1 MMMGLLGTFVLN
13 GMLGLGAYWTARH
26 GFRQPAGLTRALAAI
41 TLAWSWATVGME
53 ILGAAGALGLSPLLL
68 WSALGFAIGLALRAR
83 DHQPEPVEVV
93 DPPAQAW
100 AWESVVAL
108 GLTIWGGLFHGVQS
122 LLWPVKV
129 ISDGPIYHLYF
140 AARWW
145 KEGTLNLIATP
156 FGENAAPYFPAVGDL
171 WFAWLMTGWGGDRLA
186 KVGQAPFWGVSG
198 LAAYALARRLG
209 AGSSSALLA
218 TTWFLTSTPLLLFAF
233 EANVDMI
240 FVAGYLIAAYFFVR
254 YAFDDARGST
264 LALGALAAGGA
275 LGSKTIGVV
284 FVPVLLGLAGLAVWR
299 RRGTLRERASQLVMV
314 FALPLVMAGYW
325 YGRNAWLTG
334 NPLYP
339 LHLAV
344 GGKVWLSGWYDRVAM
359 RSSPYYLPV
368 EDWRSLWDVVMG
380 VFDPHLVPFW
390 FAAILGL
397 WSLRARRSE
406 RDVGVWVC
414 SLLAILNVALYWL
427 LIPYRTQQRF
437 MLHAVGLAVVP
448 LARLLDRS
456 RWLRVAALALLAMH
470 LMMSQNWPFDSGS
483 APWDLSRLIP
493 DVTSGIFFMPQVALM
508 RQGRSESSRFISLI
522 AIALLGVGSIGV
534 AWAWSRVGRPPVRQ
548 RQRRRWLDATLASL
562 GLFGIA
568 CGVFFPY
575 DLDPRRRFY
584 PVFPDYYLG
593 WLDLETRVGA
603 SGTKIAY
610 AGTNIPYYLMG
621 AGLRNDVCYVNVD
634 GRRLWLLHDYHRE
647 AQANGAPTWPDSRPG
662 WDRLHPDYPGWLA
675 ALHEEKVQILVVAR
689 ANPDEGRHNIAD
701 AEEFPIERVWADAHP
716 EAFVPL
722 YGAAE
727 GDPRMRIYRVR
738 PAHSRGGPGL

>member
-1 MMMGLLGTFVLN
+1 MMMGLLGTIVLN
-13 GMLGLGAYWTARH
+13 ATLGLGAYWTARH
-26 GFRQPAGLTRALAAI
+26 GFRQPAGLTRALAAV
-41 TLAWSWATVGME
+41 TLAWTWATVGLE
-53 ILGAAGALGLSPLLL
+53 ILGALGALGLTSLLI
-68 WSALGFAIGLALRAR
+68 WSALGLGIGRVLRAW
-83 DHQPEPVEVV
+83 DDQPEWVEAA
-93 DPPAQAW
+93 DPPGQAW
-100 AWESVVAL
+100 SWESVVAL

-145 KEGTLNLIATP
+145 KEGSLRLIATP

-171 WFAWLMTGWGGDRLA
+171 WFTWLMVGWGGERLA

-209 AGSSSALLA
+209 AGSSAALIA

-240 FVAGYLIAAYFFVR
+240 FVAGYLLAASFFVR
-254 YAFDDARGST
+254 YHLGDVRGST
-264 LALGALAAGGA
+264 LALGTLAAGGA

-299 RRGTLRERASQLVMV
+299 RPGPFLDRAIHLVLV
-314 FALPLVMAGYW
+314 LTLPLVMAGFW
-325 YGRNAWLTG
+325 YGRNLWLTG

-344 GGKVWLSGWYDRVAM
+344 GGRVWLSGWYDRVAM
-359 RSSPYYLPV
+359 RTSPYYLPV

-380 VFDPHLVPFW
+380 VIDPHFAPFW
-390 FAAILGL
+390 FAALLGL
-397 WSLRARRSE
+397 WSLRTRGTE
-406 RDVGVWVC
+406 RAVDLCVWIC
-414 SLLAILNVALYWL
+414 SLLAILNVGLYWL

-456 RWLRVAALALLAMH
+456 RWLRMTALGLLVIH
-470 LMMSQNWPFDSGS
+470 LLMSQNWPFASGS
-483 APWDLSRLIP
+483 APWDLSRWIP
-493 DVTSGIFFMPQVALM
+493 DVTSGIFFMPQMALM
-508 RQGRSESSRFISLI
+508 RQGRSESSRLI
-522 AIALLGVGSIGV
+522 GLAAIALLGVGSLGV
-534 AWAWSRVGRPPVRQ
+534 AWAWSRVGGSPA
-548 RQRRRWLDATLASL
+548 RWLRAVFASL

-575 DLDPRRRFY
+575 DLDPRRRFH

-603 SGTKIAY
+603 SGAKIAY
-610 AGTNIPYYLMG
+610 AGTNIPFYLMG
-621 AGLRNDVCYVNVD
+621 AGLRNEVRYVNVD
-634 GRRLWLLHDYHRE
+634 GRRSWLLHDYHRE
-647 AQANGAPTWPDSRPG
+647 ARANGKPTWPDSRPG
-662 WDRLHPDYPGWLA
+662 WDRLHPDYAGWLA
-675 ALHEEKVQILVVAR
+675 ALHDEQIQILVVAK

-701 AEEFPIERVWADAHP
+701 AEQFPIERTWADTHP
-716 EAFVPL
+716 ESFFPL
-722 YGAAE
+722 YGVVE

-738 PAHSRGGPGL
+738 AARQ